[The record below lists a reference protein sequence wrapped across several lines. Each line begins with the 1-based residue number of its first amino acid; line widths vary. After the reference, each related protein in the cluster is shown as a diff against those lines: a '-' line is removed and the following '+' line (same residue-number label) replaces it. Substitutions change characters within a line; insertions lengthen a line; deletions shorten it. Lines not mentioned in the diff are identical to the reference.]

1 MAISKDPTRTAGIER
16 RWNREISR
24 RWIEFRR
31 ETLKR
36 LRASGQVVNA
46 FDMDAGQI
54 RTFMAYFQSRV
65 DSLLLGTPTPPNWQ
79 ATYQLQS
86 YQRAI
91 GRGRAQLIAQG
102 VRLTPTPVEI
112 AQAAAL
118 DVDFTITPALS
129 ADFAGAS
136 LAATPIHH
144 ESLEFLYTRSYESL
158 KQWTGQM
165 TRDVRQ
171 ILTDGVR
178 EGKGINEL
186 RKEIGSRLAVS
197 ENRARTIA
205 RTETI
210 QAYQRGTINQAAQLA
225 GELGEG
231 IGLRWLTVGFGN
243 VRHLHAG
250 WHGDIMTNDEA
261 FRNINRSPWN
271 CRCSLAPVVEEGDT
285 PEKQEKFDKERTALL
300 AAESAAT

>member
-1 MAISKDPTRTAGIER
+1 MAISKNPTRTAGIER

-24 RWIEFRR
+24 RWIGFKR
-31 ETLKR
+31 EVLKR
-36 LRASGQVVNA
+36 LRSSGQVVNA

-54 RTFMAYFQSRV
+54 RTFMAYFQAQV
-65 DSLLLGTPTPPNWQ
+65 DSLLLGTATPPNWQ
-79 ATYQLQS
+79 ATYQVQS

-91 GRGRAQLIAQG
+91 ERGRAQLRAQG
-102 VRLTPTPVEI
+102 VRLTPTPGEV

-118 DVDFTITPALS
+118 DVDFTISPALS

-136 LAATPIHH
+136 LAASPLHQ
-144 ESLEFLYTRSYESL
+144 ESLEFLHTRSYESL
-158 KQWTGQM
+158 KQWTDQM

-178 EGKGINEL
+178 SGKGINEL
-186 RKEIGSRLAVS
+186 RKTIGERLAVS
-197 ENRARTIA
+197 ESRARTIA

-225 GELGEG
+225 EELDEEV
-231 IGLRWLTVGFGN
+231 GLRWLTVGDGR

-250 WHGDIMTNDEA
+250 WHGKIMTEDEA
-261 FRNINRSPWN
+261 FQNINRSPWN

-300 AAESAAT
+300 AREAAA